1 MLAGTPQFEGLVIFG
16 SKTSSKAHQNT
27 TGENY
32 ASWKITTHA
41 GLRYFDLFKSG
52 SY

>member
-1 MLAGTPQFEGLVIFG
+1 MSCVLRNMLAG
-16 SKTSSKAHQNT
+16 TSSKAHQNT

-52 SY
+52 SE